1 MIAAAMN
8 PAIHSA
14 EFAPAI
20 AGERSSLERFIAER
34 FRQMYGARV
43 AHFCAQLVGMRDADG
58 RWQAGAG
65 YTGADSGEL
74 YLEHYLDIPVEAAL
88 AHATGRPVERRRV
101 AEVGNLAAYHGMGR
115 ALIPALGRHLYAL
128 GFRWVAF
135 TGTRELGNALRRLH
149 LEPLV
154 LAPAAPARLPDGGAA
169 WGTYYAHHPRV
180 MGGFI
185 AACLRAG
192 LPA

>member
-1 MIAAAMN
+1 MN

-14 EFAPAI
+14 VFTPTS
-20 AGERSSLERFIAER
+20 AGERGSLERFIAER
-34 FRQMYGARV
+34 FHLVYGARV
-43 AHFCAQLVGMRDADG
+43 AHFCAQLVGVRDANG

-65 YTGADSGEL
+65 YTAAGSGEL
-74 YLEHYLDIPVEAAL
+74 YLEHYLDTPVEAAL
-88 AHATGRPVERRRV
+88 ARAAGRRVERKLV
-101 AEVGNLAAYHGMGR
+101 AEIGNLAAYPGMGR

-149 LEPLV
+149 VEPFM

-169 WGTYYAHHPRV
+169 WGTYYAHHPSV
-180 MGGFI
+180 MGGPI
-185 AACLRAG
+185 AACLRAS
-192 LPA
+192 LSA

>member
-1 MIAAAMN
+1 MN
-8 PAIHSA
+8 PAIPCLG
-14 EFAPAI
+14 FAPAA

-34 FRQMYGARV
+34 FRLVYGARV
-43 AHFCAQLVGMRDADG
+43 AHFCAELVGVRSADG
-58 RWQAGAG
+58 CWQAGAG

-74 YLEHYLDIPVEAAL
+74 YLEHYLDTPVEAAL
-88 AHATGRPVERRRV
+88 ARAAGRPVERKRV
-101 AEVGNLAAYHGMGR
+101 AEVGNLAAFPGMGR

-135 TGTRELGNALRRLH
+135 TGTRELGNALRRLR

-154 LAPAAPARLPDGGAA
+154 LAPATPVRLPDGGAA
-169 WGTYYAHHPRV
+169 WGTYYAHHPSV
-180 MGGFI
+180 MGGPI

-192 LPA
+192 LPE